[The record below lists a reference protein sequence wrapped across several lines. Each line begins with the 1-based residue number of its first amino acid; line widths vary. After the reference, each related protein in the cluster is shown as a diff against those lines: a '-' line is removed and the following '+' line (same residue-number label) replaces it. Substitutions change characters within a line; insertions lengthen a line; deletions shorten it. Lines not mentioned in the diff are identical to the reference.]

1 MMTEQKFS
9 AYSKFS
15 GVPGRNRV
23 CYRGGTIYWK
33 ILKNQYI
40 GHIDIDIDIEICN
53 FKILISILILKF
65 AFHIYCYQ
73 YWYWK
78 KYEYWYWYWYWYWRN
93 QINICRSLWYFYR
106 DYLKASLKQILF
118 NCLYDFAK
126 NLSICLKF
134 LHFPWFRW
142 KCYEKLTVSQKTII
156 FDKNWYFIRNHSQ
169 ILILKALTVRPKT

>member
-1 MMTEQKFS
+1 MTPPQPSSTQLLSFMS
-9 AYSKFS
+9 A
-15 GVPGRNRV
+15 
-23 CYRGGTIYWK
+23 RGGTIYWK

-93 QINICRSLWYFYR
+93 QINICRFLWYFYR
-106 DYLKASLKQILF
+106 DYLQH
-118 NCLYDFAK
+118 LYDKFCSIAFMILPKTWVFAWSFYTSLDLGENVMK
-126 NLSICLKF
+126 NLPFYHRK
-134 LHFPWFRW
+134 
-142 KCYEKLTVSQKTII
+142 Q
-156 FDKNWYFIRNHSQ
+156 
-169 ILILKALTVRPKT
+169 